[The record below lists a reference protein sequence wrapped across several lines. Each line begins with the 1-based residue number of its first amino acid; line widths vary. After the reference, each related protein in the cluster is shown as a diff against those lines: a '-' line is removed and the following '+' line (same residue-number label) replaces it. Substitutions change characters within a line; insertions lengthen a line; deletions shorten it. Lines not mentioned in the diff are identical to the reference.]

1 MTVITETEVKKDAR
15 NRITLPAEATF
26 DHYLVKTFADG
37 HIELRPRAI
46 YDPTISLFTLQM
58 IDEAVANM
66 KLGLVGPPVDFD
78 EVDRLLDN
86 LDAIDAREAE
96 AARTAAASKKR
107 PSKKARTRR
116 K

>member
-15 NRITLPAEATF
+15 NRITLPAEATY

-37 HIELRPRAI
+37 RIELHPRVL

-66 KLGLVGPPVDFD
+66 KLGIVGPPVDTA
-78 EVDRLLDN
+78 EMERLLA
-86 LDAIDAREAE
+86 AIDAKDARDAE
-96 AARTAAASKKR
+96 AAKQARTAKR
-107 PSKKARTRR
+107 KKKAR
-116 K
+116 

>member
-15 NRITLPAEATF
+15 NRITLPAEATY

-37 HIELRPRAI
+37 HIELHPRAI

-66 KLGLVGPPVDFD
+66 KLGLVGPPVDTA
-78 EVDRLLDN
+78 EMDRLLD
-86 LDAIDAREAE
+86 AMDARDASEA
-96 AARTAAASKKR
+96 
-107 PSKKARTRR
+107 KKARAAKR
-116 K
+116 KKKAR

>member
-15 NRITLPAEATF
+15 NRITLPAEATY

-37 HIELRPRAI
+37 HIELHPRAI

-66 KLGLVGPPVDFD
+66 KLGLVGPPVDTAEMD
-78 EVDRLLDN
+78 GLLD
-86 LDAIDAREAE
+86 AMDARDARDAE
-96 AARTAAASKKR
+96 AA
-107 PSKKARTRR
+107 KKARAAKR
-116 K
+116 KKKAR